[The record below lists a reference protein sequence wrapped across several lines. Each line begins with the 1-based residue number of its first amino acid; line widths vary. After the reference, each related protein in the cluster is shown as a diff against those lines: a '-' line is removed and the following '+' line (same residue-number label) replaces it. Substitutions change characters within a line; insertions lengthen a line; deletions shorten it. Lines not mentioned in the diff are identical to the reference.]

1 MKNEE
6 WAALSRCTVILH
18 SSFFI
23 HHSSFFIQI
32 PTEMNKSHKSIVT
45 QIPLLREGGVP
56 KGRGG
61 RYTNSIVNES
71 FMHSPTTS
79 PYGYSSFPKEEI

>member
-1 MKNEE
+1 MMNEE
-6 WAALSRCTVILH
+6 WRMGCAITLH
-18 SSFFI
+18 SNSSF
-23 HHSSFFIQI
+23 SSFFIQI

>member
-1 MKNEE
+1 
-6 WAALSRCTVILH
+6 
-18 SSFFI
+18 
-23 HHSSFFIQI
+23 
-32 PTEMNKSHKSIVT
+32 MNKSHKSIVT

-79 PYGYSSFPKEEI
+79 PLRVLLLPEGGDLRYYRLLVGPNKDTAYF

>member
-1 MKNEE
+1 MKNEKLLGQSE
-6 WAALSRCTVILH
+6 NPVWAPYWI
-18 SSFFI
+18 
-23 HHSSFFIQI
+23 
-32 PTEMNKSHKSIVT
+32 EMNKSHKSIVT

>member
-6 WAALSRCTVILH
+6 WAALSRCTVIL
-18 SSFFI
+18 
-23 HHSSFFIQI
+23 HSSFFIQI

-71 FMHSPTTS
+71 FMHLPTTS